1 MDGFQRNCRGK
12 QKYQTRAEEWQWLE
26 TRSIADLVN
35 LAADPMEN
43 RNAQLVNYL
52 LLGIGI
58 LPLLHWIFTHVHQDA
73 WWDELIS
80 LKDYALVT
88 IEATRTSYPEPGNHI
103 FFNLFDNLI
112 SRLIGVRDFYE
123 MLDHLWKLRLAQG
136 LLAIGTC
143 VYAFLTVKRFF
154 SERYA
159 GLATIILASTIPF
172 LNFSLQLRGYNMSML
187 FVSMMIYHAWSYLDG
202 KRPVHL
208 ALSAITSFFL
218 LYTIPS
224 NVYFLFALSAMIGI
238 DWLTQFRSENKTV
251 EDKKG
256 KKTKAKGP
264 SLFSF
269 PHLWVLGAIG
279 IGAGITYVA
288 YQPVMELL
296 LDNRFVSNEP
306 PERAFVLTTVFPSV
320 MKAFF
325 SFRWLLLIP
334 ILGGLFF
341 WLTKKDLDF
350 NRRKLLYLVAMLLL
364 PFAFM
369 YMHNKVPFERTFV
382 HLSPVFAV
390 LLAGVSALFLSGLK
404 LNEWIKQTIVG
415 VLAVYCIGSY
425 VWQDGEINAQLDKNL
440 DRNKREQDIYHN
452 FYLADNFR
460 PHEAIKE
467 FLALNDTNS
476 TIILA
481 DELDRVSYLYYL
493 EKYDLP
499 SYAIIKTK
507 AQQVTAQGQSFSHV
521 SMFQRSQGKGQKPA
535 FQQIPVN
542 LDQKNQA
549 YNDYFL
555 LVNIASQLERG
566 KTIYL
571 FSGYP
576 NKAQKAIDLFFKE
589 QFTLTQLNEGGFA
602 NLFKLE
608 PKVRLTP

>member
-1 MDGFQRNCRGK
+1 
-12 QKYQTRAEEWQWLE
+12 
-26 TRSIADLVN
+26 
-35 LAADPMEN
+35 MEIKKT
-43 RNAQLVNYL
+43 QLLNYL

-58 LPLLHWIFTHVHQDA
+58 LPLLHWIFSHVHQDA

-88 IEATRTSYPEPGNHI
+88 IETTRTSYPEPGNHI
-103 FFNLFDNLI
+103 FFNLFDNLV
-112 SRLIGVRDFYE
+112 SRMIGVRDFYE

-159 GLATIILASTIPF
+159 GLAAIILASTIPF

-208 ALSAITSFFL
+208 ALSAILSFFL

-224 NVYFLFALSAMIGI
+224 NVYFLFALCAVIGL
-238 DWLTQFRSENKTV
+238 DWLTQFREKGETDKT
-251 EDKKG
+251 KKG
-256 KKTKAKGP
+256 KKIKGP
-264 SLFSF
+264 SPFSF

-279 IGAGITYVA
+279 MGAGVTYVA

-296 LDNRFVSNEP
+296 LGNRFVSNEP

-350 NRRKLLYLVAMLLL
+350 NRRKLLYLFILLLL
-364 PFAFM
+364 PFVFM
-369 YMHNKVPFERTFV
+369 YLHEKVPFERTFV
-382 HLSPVFAV
+382 HLAPVFAV
-390 LLAGVSALFLSGLK
+390 LLAGVCALFLSGLK
-404 LNEWIKQTIVG
+404 LNEWMKQSIVG

-425 VWQDGEINAQLDKNL
+425 VWQDGEINARLDKNL
-440 DRNKREQDIYHN
+440 ERNKREQDIYHN

-460 PHEAIKE
+460 PHEAVKD
-467 FLALNDTNS
+467 FLALNDTSS

-499 SYAIIKTK
+499 SYAIIKTQ
-507 AQQVTAQGQSFSHV
+507 AQKVTAQGQTFSHV
-521 SMFQRSQGKGQKPA
+521 SMFQRSMGKGKKPA

-555 LVNIASQLERG
+555 LVNIAGQLERG

-576 NKAQKAIDLFFKE
+576 KKVEKALDLFFKE
-589 QFTLTQLNEGGFA
+589 QYTVSQLNGFGFA